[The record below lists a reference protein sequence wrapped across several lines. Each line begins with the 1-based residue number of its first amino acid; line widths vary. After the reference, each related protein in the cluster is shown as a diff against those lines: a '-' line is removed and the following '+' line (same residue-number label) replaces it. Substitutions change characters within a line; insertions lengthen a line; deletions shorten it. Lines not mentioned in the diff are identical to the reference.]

1 MAPRSGSVR
10 DRSRLAS
17 SGARVARES
26 VRLGAIGAALPAATA
41 TTLAHRLPILAG
53 VSLAS
58 ALWQA
63 AEIWRMTFE
72 KPAAFWQ
79 GWLSLGPWPWQLW
92 RIWAAALASGRSQ
105 PELALRLYAS
115 SLGAVRRG
123 VTPGHRRVIGNA
135 RRLKRRGKPRR
146 RF

>member
-17 SGARVARES
+17 SGARVAREN

-53 VSLAS
+53 VSSAS

-72 KPAAFWQ
+72 KPVAIWQ
-79 GWLSLGPWPWQLW
+79 SWLSLGRGPGTSGASGQRPWRAGAASRSW
-92 RIWAAALASGRSQ
+92 RSVFTRAALARF
-105 PELALRLYAS
+105 
-115 SLGAVRRG
+115 G
-123 VTPGHRRVIGNA
+123 VV
-135 RRLKRRGKPRR
+135 
-146 RF
+146 